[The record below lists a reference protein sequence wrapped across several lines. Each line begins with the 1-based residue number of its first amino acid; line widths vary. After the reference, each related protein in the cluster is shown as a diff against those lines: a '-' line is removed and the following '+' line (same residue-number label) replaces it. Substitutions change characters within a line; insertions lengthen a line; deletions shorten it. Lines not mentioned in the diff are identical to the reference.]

1 MGKGKEAGTGRA
13 CVGGPVSMRENK
25 SVSRRRAAHAFD
37 TGHAVAVAHA
47 FDTGHAAVAHA
58 FMGFV
63 PLGCVLRS
71 VHGGCGSAE
80 RAFAVRESLYANRQ
94 SLCKRAALMQASNS
108 YANR

>member
-1 MGKGKEAGTGRA
+1 MGKGKEADAGRA
-13 CVGGPVSMRENK
+13 CAGGPVSMSENK

-37 TGHAVAVAHA
+37 TGHAV
-47 FDTGHAAVAHA
+47 AVAHA

-80 RAFAVRESLYANRQ
+80 RAFAVRGAPYA
-94 SLCKRAALMQASNS
+94 SE
-108 YANR
+108 

>member
-1 MGKGKEAGTGRA
+1 MGKGKEAGAGRA
-13 CVGGPVSMRENK
+13 CAGGPVSMRENK

-37 TGHAVAVAHA
+37 TGHA
-47 FDTGHAAVAHA
+47 AAVAHA

-80 RAFAVRESLYANRQ
+80 RAFAVRGDPYA
-94 SLCKRAALMQASNS
+94 SE
-108 YANR
+108 

>member
-1 MGKGKEAGTGRA
+1 MGKGKEAGAGRA
-13 CVGGPVSMRENK
+13 CAGGPVAMRENK

-47 FDTGHAAVAHA
+47 FDTGHAAAVAHA

-80 RAFAVRESLYANRQ
+80 RAFAVRGDPYA
-94 SLCKRAALMQASNS
+94 SE
-108 YANR
+108 

>member
-1 MGKGKEAGTGRA
+1 MGKGKEAGAGRA
-13 CVGGPVSMRENK
+13 CAGGPVSMRENK

-37 TGHAVAVAHA
+37 TGHAVAVA
-47 FDTGHAAVAHA
+47 
-58 FMGFV
+58 MGFV